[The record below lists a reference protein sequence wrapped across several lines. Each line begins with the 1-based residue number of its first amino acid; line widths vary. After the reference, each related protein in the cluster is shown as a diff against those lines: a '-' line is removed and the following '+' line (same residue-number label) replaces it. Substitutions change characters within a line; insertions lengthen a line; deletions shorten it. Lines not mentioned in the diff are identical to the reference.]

1 MWKMYNETKADLTIK
16 LGGESEID
24 VLELSRFLEN
34 TVKSL
39 NSICGVATKNEYFKL
54 NFKSS
59 RQGSVVLELGAITPL
74 IHTLFATYTASDI
87 VTIFLDLVRI
97 LKTSKGSKP
106 LNIDFKNNI
115 IKFAAGLVNI
125 QKTSLNL
132 YMSDSSSVE
141 YVKKAFG
148 NIKDRADVSFKLD
161 NNEEIKVSK
170 EEMSYFQT
178 EENEEI
184 EEETI
189 FFEKEN
195 VKLISIVLEGKS
207 KWNVK
212 FRNKN
217 IKVGILDKNYLENL
231 QNLEG
236 EEITIHKNI
245 VVDLV
250 LEKSKIGD
258 KVIEKYYITKVYS

>member
-1 MWKMYNETKADLTIK
+1 
-16 LGGESEID
+16 
-24 VLELSRFLEN
+24 
-34 TVKSL
+34 
-39 NSICGVATKNEYFKL
+39 
-54 NFKSS
+54 
-59 RQGSVVLELGAITPL
+59 
-74 IHTLFATYTASDI
+74 
-87 VTIFLDLVRI
+87 
-97 LKTSKGSKP
+97 
-106 LNIDFKNNI
+106 
-115 IKFAAGLVNI
+115 
-125 QKTSLNL
+125 
-132 YMSDSSSVE
+132 
-141 YVKKAFG
+141 
-148 NIKDRADVSFKLD
+148 
-161 NNEEIKVSK
+161 
-170 EEMSYFQT
+170 MSYFQT
-178 EENEEI
+178 EKNEEI

-245 VVDLV
+245 IVDLV

-258 KVIEKYYITKVYS
+258 KIIEKYYITKVYS